1 MVRLHPRGL
10 PTRARGRRRIIRAAR
25 RERRKRRER
34 AAYGTGVTAFILAI
48 VMAIA
53 FALTNG
59 FHDAANAIATLVATR
74 AARPLPAVTLAA
86 VCNLLGPLLLGAAVA
101 NTIEKIVQVPP
112 DQTIA
117 VVGAALTGA
126 VAWNVFTWIHGIP
139 SSSSHA
145 LVGGLVGAAL
155 LDAGVSAVN
164 WGGIE
169 GGRPVGVF
177 GTLIALAVSPILGF
191 LGAALFTLLVR
202 RLLRRASVRIEGSIR
217 RSQWFTS
224 GWLAF
229 SHGANDA
236 QKTVGIV
243 AVLLVAHGTIPTLA
257 APVWVELAC
266 AAALTVGTVM
276 GGWTIVK
283 TIGRRIVRLR
293 TLDGLVSQTSS
304 AAVILFSS
312 VIGAPVSTS
321 QIVSSSVVGTG
332 VGRGRSRRVRWRVV
346 GTILLVWV
354 TTLPAAAV
362 IAAASL
368 PIWRWLS

>member
-1 MVRLHPRGL
+1 M
-10 PTRARGRRRIIRAAR
+10 
-25 RERRKRRER
+25 
-34 AAYGTGVTAFILAI
+34 TAFILAI
-48 VMAIA
+48 AMAFA

-117 VVGAALTGA
+117 VIGAGLTGA
-126 VAWNVFTWIHGIP
+126 VAWNLFTWIKGLP

-155 LDAGVSAVN
+155 LDAGASAVY

-169 GGRPVGVF
+169 DGRPVGVL
-177 GTLIALAVSPILGF
+177 GTLIALAVSPILGL
-191 LGAALFTLLVR
+191 LGAVLLTRLVR
-202 RLLRRASVRIEGSIR
+202 RLLRRASVRIEGTVR
-217 RSQWFTS
+217 GSQWFTS

-236 QKTVGIV
+236 QKAVGVVV
-243 AVLLVAHGTIPTLA
+243 ALLLAHGTISTLA
-257 APVWVELAC
+257 SPVWVELAC
-266 AAALTVGTVM
+266 ATAVTVGTVM

-283 TIGRRIVRLR
+283 TIGRRIVKLR
-293 TLDGLVSQTSS
+293 ALDGLVSQTSS
-304 AAVILFSS
+304 AAVILASS

-332 VGRGRSRRVRWRVV
+332 VGRGRAKRVRWHVV
-346 GTILLVWV
+346 GKILLAWV
-354 TTLPAAAV
+354 TTLPAAAL
-362 IAAASL
+362 IAAAVL
-368 PIWRWLS
+368 PFWRWLA